1 MREHVRGGHQ
11 GPGPVHR
18 GLLVLAALA
27 VLVLA
32 HAPVPA
38 QAQDQNGHDS
48 HGAATANQA
57 VPASQVTPAQ
67 PVMPA
72 MPAPPAAPG
81 VPAPPDK
88 VGVVERLGEHI
99 PEGIVMR
106 DEAGRPVEVR
116 ALLKVPTILV
126 PVYYTCPTA
135 CSLLMGWMA
144 QVLPQVGLK
153 PGRDYQVVCVSF
165 DENDTPELATRK
177 RHEFTV
183 ATKGGFPPEHWRFLT
198 GDLPSINALM
208 AAIGF
213 GFKREG
219 KMFQHP
225 VVTVAVSPK
234 GKITRYLYGSTPL
247 AFDIAM
253 AATEAA
259 GDTTGVSITRALA
272 FCYSYD
278 PQGQRYVFNLMRVAG
293 AAVLLGVLLFVVFLW
308 LGGRRRRQRQAA
320 GHERRAP

>member
-1 MREHVRGGHQ
+1 
-11 GPGPVHR
+11 
-18 GLLVLAALA
+18 VLAALA

-48 HGAATANQA
+48 HGA
-57 VPASQVTPAQ
+57 VPASQAATASQAAPAQ

-72 MPAPPAAPG
+72 MPAAPG
-81 VPAPPDK
+81 APAPPDK

-116 ALLKVPTILV
+116 DLLKVPTILV

-165 DENDTPELATRK
+165 DENDTPELAARK

-293 AAVLLGVLLFVVFLW
+293 ISVLFALALFGVFLYAA
-308 LGGRRRRQRQAA
+308 GRKRARRQRE
-320 GHERRAP
+320 GKP